1 MTPDEWR
8 RSGKTFTHHKQTIFY
23 KDEGDGEALLLMH
36 GFPTASWDWHKI
48 WDTLQERFRL
58 LAPDMIGFGFSAKP
72 RDYAYSISDQADLHE
87 TLLEALGVPVVHIL
101 AHDYGN
107 TVAQEMLARYSMRS
121 RFGDQGLVIR
131 SLCFLNGG
139 LFPETHRPR
148 FIQRLLLTS
157 MGSLIGRLINENSFR
172 RSFISIFGP
181 TTKPSEAELHD
192 FWSLV
197 AFNHGNYIAH
207 KLIRYVV
214 ERQENR
220 SRWVGALQTA
230 PVPLRLVD
238 GPEDPVSG
246 AHMAERYR
254 VLIPN
259 ADVVL
264 LEGIGHYPQ
273 IEDPEGMLGAYM
285 EFIDRFRGD

>member
-1 MTPDEWR
+1 MTLEEWR
-8 RSGKTFTHHKQTIFY
+8 RSGKSFTYRQQPIFY
-23 KDEGDGEALLLMH
+23 KDEGDGETLLLMH

-48 WDTLQERFRL
+48 WDSLKERFRL
-58 LAPDMIGFGFSAKP
+58 VAPDMIGFGFSAKP

-87 TLLEALGVPVVHIL
+87 TLLEGSGVPVVHIL

-107 TVAQEMLARYSMRS
+107 TVAQEMLARYALRS
-121 RFGDQGLVIR
+121 QFGDQGLVIR

-148 FIQRLLLTS
+148 LIQRLLLTP
-157 MGSLIGRLINENSFR
+157 IGPMIARFINESSFR
-172 RSFISIFGP
+172 RSFLAIFGP

-197 AFNHGNYIAH
+197 AFNKGNYIAH
-207 KLIRYVV
+207 KLMRYMV
-214 ERQENR
+214 ERRQNR
-220 SRWVGALQTA
+220 SRWVGAIQTT

-246 AHMAERYR
+246 AHTAERYR

-273 IEDPEGMLGAYM
+273 IEDPESLLKAYL
-285 EFIDRFRGD
+285 EFLDRFRVD